1 MENDSAETFQDSIFS
16 REPDPLLNSSCQ
28 DVSQSPLQDFCLR
41 ETSDPE
47 TTEIHSGTNGLSQNS
62 HVSLNADVPH
72 LESTTDQHSDPH
84 QDTLMTDEQ
93 MTSPK
98 PIDNQDTGYA
108 SREVIQLSD
117 WVDIPNV
124 ISPKRPRFFLEFFSG
139 KNHPLSSYISSL
151 GVATLQ
157 PFDILLHSDMDILDD
172 ACFDTILRLIATR
185 QIGTLMAAPPCTEYS
200 LLKLKQPGPK
210 PCRLPDRLDEP
221 LFDDAECH
229 ERFFSSREILRRTA
243 TALHVNHIHGGYSGL
258 EQPLNAMSWNEP
270 FIKEARTDFLT
281 EAAILSHCQVKDQ
294 DTTGLNKHWLF
305 VSNIP
310 DFHRAD
316 LQCVCQY
323 KHDSF
328 AGVKEQDGSYSSKQ
342 TAEYTCLL
350 VQHLSRFLRL
360 EPSDVKQTECDFVE
374 WSWIQHNLPSRPPLC
389 FQHIPDGAGLVSTA
403 LWPLP
408 FKTDVFYPLR
418 KKLEYIA
425 TSFKLTS
432 IIPKHIQNKT
442 MGTPFSD
449 EVIKATQE
457 AFVEFFQFTGH
468 HPSLEITSGQPFR
481 LHALMTLATVMA
493 DPDVQLIPQL
503 ISGVD
508 LGVDTPIPSSHTWPP
523 RTNLDITDPED
534 KVFQIC
540 SENWHSAD
548 ADDDT
553 LAKLIQ
559 QEIDDGLVVEVG
571 SLEAAQERFGKLLA
585 VGKLGIAS
593 QQPNKPRLVLDS
605 TISGL
610 NPLSQQAIQEKC
622 SYPRLSHLQQC
633 VSSAVC
639 QPCKFLN
646 LDIKSAHKRIKQFRD
661 RIYHYQVLHFGGTC
675 SAYYW
680 TRLAAI
686 ILRFFHHFLYIYHF
700 GMVFVDDF
708 IFGLDPVAAPLQT
721 STLLLCCAFLN
732 IPLSWHKLELGHQ
745 ITWIGWRIDAWSD
758 TVSIP
763 EEKMSKLL
771 RNLRALTTAGK
782 FKRSDVEAVAGHLL
796 WISEIFPF
804 IRWSLGTLYTIL
816 SRPGIQLVRL
826 NKEQIKS
833 VLSSLTDSGQ
843 MSVFL
848 QRPYIPQGSILSR
861 MGKLQFHPGNVSQ
874 FAQSCFDLNFA
885 WASFWNCRSNRVQ
898 IFEPEADILQPL
910 YSMIL
915 DQIPR
920 TALSCQKRYTLQAGA
935 DAFATKDKFGIGAW
949 LTTPSH
955 DRWISMVGD
964 TTDLPQEWHV
974 DDLQK
979 LIISFETLAQCLI
992 LLLFIST
999 TLRGADFEIVS
1010 KVDNQASEAIL
1021 AQGFTQIPLSS
1032 KLMRTVQ
1039 KLSYQSNVILQPY
1052 RCTSADN
1059 SRADD
1064 LSRGRISQE
1073 SSNDRLSLS
1082 FSTLFQTIFPD

>member
-1 MENDSAETFQDSIFS
+1 M
-16 REPDPLLNSSCQ
+16 
-28 DVSQSPLQDFCLR
+28 
-41 ETSDPE
+41 
-47 TTEIHSGTNGLSQNS
+47 
-62 HVSLNADVPH
+62 
-72 LESTTDQHSDPH
+72 
-84 QDTLMTDEQ
+84 
-93 MTSPK
+93 
-98 PIDNQDTGYA
+98 
-108 SREVIQLSD
+108 
-117 WVDIPNV
+117 
-124 ISPKRPRFFLEFFSG
+124 
-139 KNHPLSSYISSL
+139 
-151 GVATLQ
+151 
-157 PFDILLHSDMDILDD
+157 
-172 ACFDTILRLIATR
+172 
-185 QIGTLMAAPPCTEYS
+185 
-200 LLKLKQPGPK
+200 
-210 PCRLPDRLDEP
+210 
-221 LFDDAECH
+221 
-229 ERFFSSREILRRTA
+229 
-243 TALHVNHIHGGYSGL
+243 
-258 EQPLNAMSWNEP
+258 
-270 FIKEARTDFLT
+270 
-281 EAAILSHCQVKDQ
+281 
-294 DTTGLNKHWLF
+294 
-305 VSNIP
+305 
-310 DFHRAD
+310 
-316 LQCVCQY
+316 
-323 KHDSF
+323 
-328 AGVKEQDGSYSSKQ
+328 
-342 TAEYTCLL
+342 
-350 VQHLSRFLRL
+350 
-360 EPSDVKQTECDFVE
+360 
-374 WSWIQHNLPSRPPLC
+374 
-389 FQHIPDGAGLVSTA
+389 
-403 LWPLP
+403 
-408 FKTDVFYPLR
+408 
-418 KKLEYIA
+418 
-425 TSFKLTS
+425 
-432 IIPKHIQNKT
+432 
-442 MGTPFSD
+442 
-449 EVIKATQE
+449 
-457 AFVEFFQFTGH
+457 
-468 HPSLEITSGQPFR
+468 
-481 LHALMTLATVMA
+481 
-493 DPDVQLIPQL
+493 
-503 ISGVD
+503 
-508 LGVDTPIPSSHTWPP
+508 
-523 RTNLDITDPED
+523 
-534 KVFQIC
+534 
-540 SENWHSAD
+540 
-548 ADDDT
+548 
-553 LAKLIQ
+553 
-559 QEIDDGLVVEVG
+559 
-571 SLEAAQERFGKLLA
+571 
-585 VGKLGIAS
+585 
-593 QQPNKPRLVLDS
+593 
-605 TISGL
+605 
-610 NPLSQQAIQEKC
+610 
-622 SYPRLSHLQQC
+622 
-633 VSSAVC
+633 
-639 QPCKFLN
+639 
-646 LDIKSAHKRIKQFRD
+646 
-661 RIYHYQVLHFGGTC
+661 
-675 SAYYW
+675 
-680 TRLAAI
+680 
-686 ILRFFHHFLYIYHF
+686 
-700 GMVFVDDF
+700 
-708 IFGLDPVAAPLQT
+708 AAPLQT

-898 IFEPEADILQPL
+898 IFEPEADILQSL